1 MKPMVT
7 SDRTVIDG
15 AAATDHKITEVR
27 DWLTRNEASDMLSC
41 SSQTLANYER
51 KGLLH
56 PQHAYR
62 PDGRG
67 VEHRVIVYDPK
78 ELAKLASRMNRHT
91 LLPRDPGE
99 LAGRA
104 FDLFDEDKS
113 DKDVVK
119 ELRLTPDAVQVLREK
134 WENMGGSNLVISP
147 MAKDAFEKMV
157 GPFKTVTDLVERV
170 AQIVKKAL

>member
-1 MKPMVT
+1 MNPVVT
-7 SDRTVIDG
+7 SKKAPIEDAD
-15 AAATDHKITEVR
+15 AADYKIPEVR

-41 SSQTLANYER
+41 STQTLVNYER
-51 KGLLH
+51 KGALH

-78 ELAKLASRMNRHT
+78 ELAKLATRMNRHN

-104 FDLFDEDKS
+104 FDLFDENKL

-134 WENMGGSNLVISP
+134 WENMGGSKLVISP
-147 MAKDAFEKMV
+147 VAKEALERMV
-157 GPFKTVTDLVERV
+157 GPFETVTDLVELV
-170 AQIVKKAL
+170 TQLKKVS